1 MDFLQLIYLVRYL
14 QMGKMI
20 IQFLFNHLKKKYNDE
35 IGDYNHHF
43 IFYFMPVHHIY
54 YRDHRLFLIL
64 FQ

>member
-20 IQFLFNHLKKKYNDE
+20 IQFLFNHFKKKYNDE

-43 IFYFMPVHHIY
+43 IFYFMPVHQNKG
-54 YRDHRLFLIL
+54 YRIRNNHFN
-64 FQ
+64 